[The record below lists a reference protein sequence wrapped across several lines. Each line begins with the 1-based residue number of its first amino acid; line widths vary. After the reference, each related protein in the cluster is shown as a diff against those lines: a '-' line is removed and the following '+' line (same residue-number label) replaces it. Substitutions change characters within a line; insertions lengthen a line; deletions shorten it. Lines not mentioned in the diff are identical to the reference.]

1 MMKKRNLLVA
11 LVMAAVMLLSACG
24 TEKAN
29 PFVGKWTGTLDLTDY
44 IVEEMVAEDE
54 SMKEFAKFEN
64 LTFTLVFEF
73 TEEEVSL
80 HMDEAST
87 QQFITNVETGVTN
100 MLDARVTDMAAEYS
114 MTAEDIYAGMGVT
127 REAFIQSTIDS
138 MHLDAMISGMAESL
152 ELKGT
157 YESDEEKIIVYYED
171 NTYEEM
177 KYVFEGDNL
186 TITVSDG
193 TDNFAIKCTKAK

>member
-1 MMKKRNLLVA
+1 MKKRNLILA
-11 LVMAAVMLLSACG
+11 LVMAVTMLFTACG
-24 TEKAN
+24 SEEPN
-29 PFVGKWTGTLDLTDY
+29 PFVGKWTGTIDLTDY

-64 LTFTLVFEF
+64 LNFTLVFEF
-73 TEEEVSL
+73 TEEEISL
-80 HMDEAST
+80 HVDEASA
-87 QQFITNVETGVTN
+87 QQFVANVETGVTN
-100 MLDARVTDMAAEYS
+100 MMDAMVADMAAEYS

-138 MHLDAMISGMAESL
+138 MHLDSLVSGMAESL

-157 YESDEEKIIVYYED
+157 YDYDKEKIVVYYED
-171 NTYEEM
+171 DTYEEM
-177 KYVFEGDNL
+177 KYTKGAEDL

-193 TDNFAIKCTKAK
+193 SNQFVINCQKSN

>member
-1 MMKKRNLLVA
+1 MKKRNLILA
-11 LVMAAVMLLSACG
+11 MVMAVTMLFTACG
-24 TEKAN
+24 SEEPN
-29 PFVGKWTGTLDLTDY
+29 PFVGKWTGTMDLTDY

-54 SMKEFAKFEN
+54 TMKEYAKFEN

-73 TEEEVSL
+73 TEDEVSL

-87 QQFITNVETGVTN
+87 QQFVTNAETGITN
-100 MLDARVTDMAAEYS
+100 MMDAMVADMATENS

-127 REAFIQSTIDS
+127 REEFLQSTIDS
-138 MHLDAMISGMAESL
+138 MQLDAMISAMAESF

-157 YESDEEKIIVYYED
+157 YEADEEMITVYYED

-193 TDNFAIKCTKAK
+193 TDDFVIQCTKAE